1 MKHDHCVACGQSGNL
16 HQHHLVPRSIGGGD
30 DETNLLTLCGSCHA
44 KAHSVQAEWR
54 HSELIRKGMETK
66 KSKGGSMGT
75 ADFGYSVNT
84 KGKLVENKS
93 EQLIISAIKDYR
105 GSGMSLRNIVTKLN
119 EQDYVSR
126 SGKPLCLTQVAR
138 IVKQPTLSKEQPQ

>member
-16 HQHHLVPRSIGGGD
+16 HQHHLVPRSIGGSD

-54 HSELIRKGMETK
+54 HSELTK
-66 KSKGGSMGT
+66 AALGAKKARGERIGT
-75 ADFGYSVNT
+75 INFGYSVNT
-84 KGKLVENKS
+84 KGKLVENKL